1 MTECHRP
8 SALRNQRGRS
18 EVATNAFE
26 GLEAMLDA
34 GKSPKEIAESTF
46 AALVDER
53 FCIIT
58 HPETVPVIQ
67 LRTNDLIAGRPP
79 TPVG

>member
-1 MTECHRP
+1 
-8 SALRNQRGRS
+8 
-18 EVATNAFE
+18 
-26 GLEAMLDA
+26 MLDA